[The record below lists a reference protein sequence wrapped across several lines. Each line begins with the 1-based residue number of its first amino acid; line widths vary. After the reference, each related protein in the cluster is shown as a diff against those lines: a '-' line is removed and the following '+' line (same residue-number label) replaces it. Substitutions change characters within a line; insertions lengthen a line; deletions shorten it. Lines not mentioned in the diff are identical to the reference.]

1 MVMVRVFLF
10 GIIFISNHLNC
21 SGKERFR
28 CLLSIPG
35 ELLLTADQGRKSVS
49 HRLVLVMD
57 HTLEHVLSGIR
68 NLCEIRA
75 KAALFWLKGSFSRS
89 MGQF

>member
-1 MVMVRVFLF
+1 MVRAFLF

-28 CLLSIPG
+28 CLPSIPG
-35 ELLLTADQGRKSVS
+35 ELLLIADQSRKSVS

-57 HTLEHVLSGIR
+57 HTLGHVLSGIR

-75 KAALFWLKGSFSRS
+75 KAGFSWLKGSFSRS
-89 MGQF
+89 MRQF